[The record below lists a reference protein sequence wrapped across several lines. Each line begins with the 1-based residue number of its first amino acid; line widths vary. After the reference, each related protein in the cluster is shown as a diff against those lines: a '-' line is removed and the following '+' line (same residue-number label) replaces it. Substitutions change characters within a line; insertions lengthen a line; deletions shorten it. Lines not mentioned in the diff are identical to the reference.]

1 MEKRELLR
9 EKILLVDDEPGLS
22 AYLEEVVRE
31 EGFRARK
38 VQSAT
43 EALAALEEE
52 AFQLIITDLR
62 MPEMDGL
69 ELLRRIRERDPQ
81 IGVIVMTA
89 FASLETA
96 VEALRLGAMDYITK
110 PLHVQEIQVVLRKA
124 IESLELKREN
134 RRLKAKLNTDSAEP
148 KIIGNS
154 NESQS
159 LLELVRRVAPS
170 DSTILITGES
180 GTGKELIAQVLHYYS
195 DRARGEFVT
204 VNCAALPDT
213 LLESELFGH
222 RRGSFTGAVRDKD
235 GLFKVASGG
244 TLFLDEIG
252 DMSPALQVKLL
263 RALQEREVLPIG
275 ATKPVKIDVRVIAAT
290 NADLERKQQTGE
302 FRPDL
307 YYRLSVIPI
316 HIKPLRERIE
326 DLEDLAAFFLERACK
341 KLNVGSRRFSP
352 EAMQRMLQYSW
363 PGNVRELE
371 NTIERL
377 VILSDY
383 EVIGA
388 NNLPERLGGASQ
400 VSHSTVSRTPATR
413 TLDDMEKSYLLQVLE
428 ESGWQK
434 KRASEVLGIDP
445 STIYRKLQRYGIKP
459 PQ

>member
-1 MEKRELLR
+1 MIR
-9 EKILLVDDEPGLS
+9 EKILLVDDENGLS
-22 AYLEEVVRE
+22 ALLEEVVRE

-38 VQSAT
+38 VQSGM
-43 EALAALEEE
+43 EAIAALEEE

-110 PLHVQEIQVVLRKA
+110 PLHVQEIKVVLRKA
-124 IESLELKREN
+124 TESLELKREN
-134 RRLKAKLNTDSAEP
+134 RRLKAKLSSDAEEP
-148 KIIGNS
+148 KIIGS
-154 NESQS
+154 SQESVS

-180 GTGKELIAQVLHYYS
+180 GTGKELIAQVLHYFS
-195 DRARGEFVT
+195 DRSRGEFVT

-290 NADLERKQQTGE
+290 NADLDRKQQTGE

-316 HIKPLRERIE
+316 HIKPLRERVGDIN
-326 DLEDLAAFFLERACK
+326 DLAEYFLERSCR
-341 KLNVGSRRFSP
+341 KLNVARRRFAP
-352 EAMQRMLQYSW
+352 EALQKLLQYPW

-371 NTIERL
+371 NAIERM
-377 VILSDY
+377 VILSDHEII
-383 EVIGA
+383 EVRH
-388 NNLPERLGGASQ
+388 LPERLGGANAQPS
-400 VSHSTVSRTPATR
+400 SSANRAPATR
-413 TLDDMEKSYLLQVLE
+413 TLDDMERTYLLQVLE

-459 PQ
+459 PL

>member
-1 MEKRELLR
+1 MLR
-9 EKILLVDDEPGLS
+9 EKILLVDDEPALS
-22 AYLEEVVRE
+22 SYLEEVVRE
-31 EGFRARK
+31 EGFKVRK
-38 VQSAT
+38 VQSGF

-52 AFQLIITDLR
+52 AFLLVITDLR

-69 ELLRRIRERDPQ
+69 ELLRRIKERDPQ
-81 IGVIVMTA
+81 LGVIVMTA

-96 VEALRLGAMDYITK
+96 VDALRLGAMDYITK

-124 IESLELKREN
+124 IESIDLKREN
-134 RRLKAKLNTDSAEP
+134 RRLKARLSVDSTEP
-148 KIIGNS
+148 KMIGS
-154 NESQS
+154 SGET
-159 LLELVRRVAPS
+159 LALMELVKRVAPS

-180 GTGKELIAQVLHYYS
+180 GTGKELVAQVLHFYS
-195 DRARGEFVT
+195 ERARGEFVT

-290 NADLERKQQTGE
+290 NADLDKKQNNGE

-316 HIKPLRERIE
+316 HIKPLRERAE
-326 DLEDLAAFFLERACK
+326 DILDLTEFFLGRACR
-341 KLNVGSRRFSP
+341 KLSVPQRRFAP
-352 EAMQRMLQYSW
+352 DAKHKMLQYAW

-377 VILSDY
+377 VILSDS
-383 EVIGA
+383 EVIQEA
-388 NNLPERLGGASQ
+388 HLPTRITGEQPRL
-400 VSHSTVSRTPATR
+400 VSSTLRAPATK
-413 TLDDMEKSYLLQVLE
+413 TLEDIERSYLLQVLE

-434 KRASEVLGIDP
+434 KRASEILGIDP
-445 STIYRKLQRYGIKP
+445 STIYRKLQRYGIRP

>member
-1 MEKRELLR
+1 MLR
-9 EKILLVDDEPGLS
+9 ERILLVDDEPGLS
-22 AYLEEVVRE
+22 AFLEEVVRE
-31 EGFRARK
+31 EGFRAHK
-38 VQSAT
+38 VQSAA
-43 EALAALEEE
+43 EALAALEVDT
-52 AFQLIITDLR
+52 FQLVITDLR
-62 MPEMDGL
+62 MPEVDGL

-124 IESLELKREN
+124 AESLELKREN
-134 RRLKAKLNTDSAEP
+134 RRLKAKLSDTVGEP
-148 KIIGNS
+148 KIVGNS
-154 NESQS
+154 AESRS

-180 GTGKELIAQVLHYYS
+180 GTGKELIAQVLHHNS
-195 DRARGEFVT
+195 ERTRGEFVT

-263 RALQEREVLPIG
+263 RALQEREILPIG
-275 ATKPVKIDVRVIAAT
+275 ATKPIKIDVRVIAAT
-290 NADLERKQQTGE
+290 NADLENKQLTGE

-316 HIKPLRERIE
+316 HIKSLRERRGDIE
-326 DLEDLAAFFLERACK
+326 ELAVFFLERACK
-341 KLNVGSRRFSP
+341 KSNVNLKRFSP
-352 EAMQRMLQYSW
+352 EAMEKLIQYSW

-371 NTIERL
+371 NAIERI
-377 VILSDY
+377 VILSDH
-383 EVIGA
+383 EVIDVAG
-388 NNLPERLGGASQ
+388 LPERFGGAIGM
-400 VSHSTVSRTPATR
+400 STQSVTRMPATR
-413 TLDDMEKSYLLQVLE
+413 TLDDVEKSYLLQVLE

-434 KRASEVLGIDP
+434 KRASEILGIDP

-459 PQ
+459 PL

>member
-1 MEKRELLR
+1 MLR

-43 EALAALEEE
+43 EALTALEEE

-134 RRLKAKLNTDSAEP
+134 RRLKAKLNAESSEP
-148 KIIGNS
+148 KIVGNS
-154 NESQS
+154 FESQS

-180 GTGKELIAQVLHYYS
+180 GTGKELIAQVLHHYS

-263 RALQEREVLPIG
+263 RALQEREILPIG

-290 NADLERKQQTGE
+290 NADLEHKQQTGE

-316 HIKPLRERIE
+316 HIKPLRERTGDIE
-326 DLEDLAAFFLERACK
+326 ELANFFLARACR
-341 KLNVGSRRFSP
+341 KLNVPERRFSP
-352 EAMQRMLQYSW
+352 DTMMRLMQYAW

-377 VILSDY
+377 VILSDH
-383 EVIGA
+383 EVIGVTS
-388 NNLPERLGGASQ
+388 LPERLGGANAGTQ
-400 VSHSTVSRTPATR
+400 FVSPRMQATR
-413 TLDDMEKSYLLQVLE
+413 TLDEMEKAYLLQVLE

-434 KRASEVLGIDP
+434 KRASEILGIDP
-445 STIYRKLQRYGIKP
+445 STIYRKLQRYGIKAP
-459 PQ
+459 L

>member
-1 MEKRELLR
+1 MVR

-22 AYLEEVVRE
+22 AFLEEVVRE
-31 EGFRARK
+31 EGFRAQK
-38 VQSAT
+38 VQSAA
-43 EALAALEEE
+43 EALAALEVDS
-52 AFQLIITDLR
+52 FQLVITDLR

-69 ELLRRIRERDPQ
+69 ELLRKIRESDPQ

-124 IESLELKREN
+124 AESLELKREN
-134 RRLKAKLNTDSAEP
+134 RRLKAKLDEPTGEP

-154 NESQS
+154 AETKS

-180 GTGKELIAQVLHYYS
+180 GTGKELIAQVLHHNS
-195 DRARGEFVT
+195 ERTHGEFVT

-252 DMSPALQVKLL
+252 DMSPSLQVKLL

-290 NADLERKQQTGE
+290 NADLENKQLTGE

-316 HIKPLRERIE
+316 HIKSLRERRADIH
-326 DLEDLAAFFLERACK
+326 DLAEFFLERACK
-341 KLNVGSRRFSP
+341 KMNVSLKRFSP
-352 EAMQRMLQYSW
+352 EAMEKLLQYSW

-371 NTIERL
+371 NAIERI
-377 VILSDY
+377 VILSDH
-383 EVIGA
+383 EVIDVSG
-388 NNLPERLGGASQ
+388 LPERFGGSIGPVVQ
-400 VSHSTVSRTPATR
+400 TSRMPATR
-413 TLDDMEKSYLLQVLE
+413 TLDDVEKSYLLQVLE

-434 KRASEVLGIDP
+434 KRASEILGIDP

>member
-1 MEKRELLR
+1 MLR

-154 NESQS
+154 SESQS

-290 NADLERKQQTGE
+290 NADLEHKQQTGE

-352 EAMQRMLQYSW
+352 DAMQRMLQYSW

-388 NNLPERLGGASQ
+388 SNLPERLGGVSQ
-400 VSHSTVSRTPATR
+400 LSHVSVSRAPATR

-434 KRASEVLGIDP
+434 KRASEILGIDP

>member
-1 MEKRELLR
+1 MLR

-38 VQSAT
+38 VQSAS
-43 EALAALEEE
+43 EALSALEEE

-134 RRLKAKLNTDSAEP
+134 RRLKAKLNTDSGEP

-154 NESQS
+154 AESQS

-244 TLFLDEIG
+244 SLFLDEIG

-290 NADLERKQQTGE
+290 NADLEHKQQTGE

-326 DLEDLAAFFLERACK
+326 DIEDLSAFFLERACK
-341 KLNVGSRRFSP
+341 KLGVGSRRFSP
-352 EAMQRMLQYSW
+352 DAMQRLLQYNW

-383 EVIGA
+383 ETIGTG
-388 NNLPERLGGASQ
+388 NLPERLGGSTQAMHAS
-400 VSHSTVSRTPATR
+400 VSRAPATR

>member
-1 MEKRELLR
+1 MQRER
-9 EKILLVDDEPGLS
+9 ILIVDDEPALA
-22 AYLEEVVRE
+22 AYLDEVIRE
-31 EGFRARK
+31 EGYRTRRAN
-38 VQSAT
+38 SAV
-43 EALAALEEE
+43 EAFAALEEE
-52 AFQLIITDLR
+52 AFNLVITDLR
-62 MPEMDGL
+62 MPETDGL
-69 ELLRRIRERDPQ
+69 EILRKVRERDPDL
-81 IGVIVMTA
+81 GVIVMTA

-110 PLHVQEIQVVLRKA
+110 PLHVEEVQVVLKKA
-124 IESLELKREN
+124 FESLDLKREN
-134 RRLKAKLNTDSAEP
+134 RKLKAKLSSELGGPT
-148 KIIGNS
+148 IIGNS
-154 NESQS
+154 PDSKS
-159 LLELVRRVAPS
+159 LMELVKRVAPS

-180 GTGKELIAQVLHYYS
+180 GTGKELIAQIIHQYS
-195 DRARGEFVT
+195 DRSKGEFVT

-290 NADLERKQQTGE
+290 NADLERKQATGE

-316 HIKPLRERIE
+316 HIKPLRERPLDIQ
-326 DLEDLAAFFLERACK
+326 DMIDYFLDRSCRK
-341 KLNVGSRRFSP
+341 SNLPVKRFSP
-352 EAMQRMLQYSW
+352 EAREKLVSFAW

-371 NTIERL
+371 NSIERL
-377 VILSDY
+377 VILSDG
-383 EVIGA
+383 EVIGLEA
-388 NNLPERLGGASQ
+388 LPGRISGQKSQ
-400 VSHSTVSRTPATR
+400 HWSSLVTPASRT
-413 TLDDMEKSYLLQVLE
+413 LEEVEKSYMLQVLE

-434 KRASEVLGIDP
+434 KRASEILGIDP
-445 STIYRKLQRYGIKP
+445 STIYRKLQRYGIHAP
-459 PQ
+459 D

>member
-1 MEKRELLR
+1 MLR

-31 EGFRARK
+31 EGFRVRK

-69 ELLRRIRERDPQ
+69 ELLRRVRERDPQ
-81 IGVIVMTA
+81 LGVIVMTA

-134 RRLKAKLNTDSAEP
+134 RRLKAKLSAETGEP
-148 KIIGNS
+148 KIVGS
-154 NESQS
+154 SQES
-159 LLELVRRVAPS
+159 LALMELVRRVAPS

-180 GTGKELIAQVLHYYS
+180 GTGKELIAQVLHHYS

-263 RALQEREVLPIG
+263 RALQEREILPIG

-290 NADLERKQQTGE
+290 NADLESKQQTGE

-316 HIKPLRERIE
+316 HIKPLRERTGDIE
-326 DLEDLAAFFLERACK
+326 ELANFFLSRSCR
-341 KLNVGSRRFSP
+341 KLNVAERRFSP
-352 EAMQRMLQYSW
+352 EAMNKLLHYGW

-371 NTIERL
+371 NTIERI
-377 VILSDY
+377 VILSDS
-383 EVIGA
+383 EVIGVA
-388 NNLPERLGGASQ
+388 NLPERLGGVQGPSTAMAHRVPAS
-400 VSHSTVSRTPATR
+400 R
-413 TLDDMEKSYLLQVLE
+413 TLDEMERAYLLQVLE

-434 KRASEVLGIDP
+434 KKASEILGIDP
-445 STIYRKLQRYGIKP
+445 STIYRKLQRYGIKAP
-459 PQ
+459 L

>member
-1 MEKRELLR
+1 M
-9 EKILLVDDEPGLS
+9 
-22 AYLEEVVRE
+22 
-31 EGFRARK
+31 
-38 VQSAT
+38 
-43 EALAALEEE
+43 
-52 AFQLIITDLR
+52 
-62 MPEMDGL
+62 
-69 ELLRRIRERDPQ
+69 
-81 IGVIVMTA
+81 
-89 FASLETA
+89 
-96 VEALRLGAMDYITK
+96 
-110 PLHVQEIQVVLRKA
+110 
-124 IESLELKREN
+124 
-134 RRLKAKLNTDSAEP
+134 
-148 KIIGNS
+148 
-154 NESQS
+154 
-159 LLELVRRVAPS
+159 LELVRRVAPS

-180 GTGKELIAQVLHYYS
+180 GTGKELIAQVLHFFS
-195 DRARGEFVT
+195 ERARGEFVT

-252 DMSPALQVKLL
+252 DMSAALQVKLL

-316 HIKPLRERIE
+316 HIKPLRERTGDIHE
-326 DLEDLAAFFLERACK
+326 LAAFFLERACK
-341 KLNVGSRRFSP
+341 KAGVSTRRFAP
-352 EAMQRMLQYSW
+352 ETMQRLMQYKW

-377 VILSDY
+377 VILSDH
-383 EVIGA
+383 EVIEPA
-388 NNLPERLGGASQ
+388 SLPERLGGGVAAAPSQSYAS
-400 VSHSTVSRTPATR
+400 SASR
-413 TLDDMEKSYLLQVLE
+413 TLDDMERTYLLQVLE

-434 KRASEVLGIDP
+434 KRASEILGIDP

-459 PQ
+459 PAGV

>member
-1 MEKRELLR
+1 MMR

-22 AYLEEVVRE
+22 ALLEEVVRE

-38 VQSAT
+38 VQSAM
-43 EALAALEEE
+43 EAMAALEEE

-96 VEALRLGAMDYITK
+96 VEALRLGALDYITK
-110 PLHVQEIQVVLRKA
+110 PLHVQEIKVVLRKA
-124 IESLELKREN
+124 SESLELKREN
-134 RRLKAKLNTDSAEP
+134 RRLKAKLSSDAEEP
-148 KIIGNS
+148 KIIGS
-154 NESQS
+154 SQESVS

-195 DRARGEFVT
+195 DRSRGEFVT

-290 NADLERKQQTGE
+290 NADLDRKQQTGE

-316 HIKPLRERIE
+316 HIRPLRERIG
-326 DLEDLAAFFLERACK
+326 DISDLAGYFLERSCR
-341 KLNVGSRRFSP
+341 KLNVASRRFAP
-352 EAMQRMLQYSW
+352 EAMQRLLQYPW

-371 NTIERL
+371 NAIERM
-377 VILSDY
+377 VILSDHDVI
-383 EVIGA
+383 EVHH
-388 NNLPERLGGASQ
+388 LPERLGGTTAQPSGTQ
-400 VSHSTVSRTPATR
+400 NRLPATR
-413 TLDDMEKSYLLQVLE
+413 TLDDMERMYLLQVLE

-459 PQ
+459 PM

>member
-1 MEKRELLR
+1 MLR
-9 EKILLVDDEPGLS
+9 EKVLLVDDEPGLS
-22 AYLEEVVRE
+22 AFLEEVVRE
-31 EGFRARK
+31 EGFRAQK
-38 VQSAT
+38 VQSAA
-43 EALAALEEE
+43 EALAALEGDT
-52 AFQLIITDLR
+52 FQLIITDLR

-96 VEALRLGAMDYITK
+96 VEALRLGALDYITK

-124 IESLELKREN
+124 AESLELKREN
-134 RRLKAKLNTDSAEP
+134 RRLKAKLSEAVGEP
-148 KIIGNS
+148 KIVGNS
-154 NESQS
+154 SETKS

-180 GTGKELIAQVLHYYS
+180 GTGKELIAQVLHHNS
-195 DRARGEFVT
+195 ERSRGEFVT

-263 RALQEREVLPIG
+263 RALQEREILPIG

-290 NADLERKQQTGE
+290 NADLEHKQLTGE

-316 HIKPLRERIE
+316 HIKSLRERRADIE
-326 DLEDLAAFFLERACK
+326 DLTQYFLERACK
-341 KLNVGSRRFSP
+341 KINVDQKHFSP
-352 EAMQRMLQYSW
+352 EALEKLIQYPW

-371 NTIERL
+371 NAIERI
-377 VILSDY
+377 VILSDH
-383 EVIGA
+383 EMIDVSG
-388 NNLPERLGGASQ
+388 LPERFGGSFGPVVQAS
-400 VSHSTVSRTPATR
+400 SRMPATR
-413 TLDDMEKSYLLQVLE
+413 TLDDVEKNYLLQVLE

-434 KRASEVLGIDP
+434 KRASEILGIDP

>member
-1 MEKRELLR
+1 MLR
-9 EKILLVDDEPGLS
+9 EKILLVDDEQGLV
-22 AYLEEVVRE
+22 AFLEEVVRE
-31 EGFRARK
+31 EGFRVRK
-38 VQSAT
+38 AESAQ

-52 AFQLIITDLR
+52 AFQLVITDLR
-62 MPEMDGL
+62 MPEVDGL

-124 IESLELKREN
+124 IESLDLKREN
-134 RRLKAKLNTDSAEP
+134 RRLKAKLSEETGEP
-148 KIIGNS
+148 RIVGS
-154 NESQS
+154 SGETRAM
-159 LLELVRRVAPS
+159 LELVRRVAPS

-180 GTGKELIAQVLHYYS
+180 GTGKELIAQVLHHYS
-195 DRARGEFVT
+195 ERTRGEFVT

-316 HIKPLRERIE
+316 HIKPLRDRTGDIHE
-326 DLEDLAAFFLERACK
+326 LAEFFLDRACRK
-341 KLNVGSRRFSP
+341 AGVGARRFAA
-352 EAMQRMLQYSW
+352 ETMHRLLNYRW

-371 NTIERL
+371 NTIERM
-377 VILSDY
+377 VILSDH
-383 EVIGA
+383 EVIEPSS
-388 NNLPERLGGASQ
+388 LPERLGGSPAQ
-400 VSHSTVSRTPATR
+400 AVSIASRTAATR
-413 TLDDMEKSYLLQVLE
+413 TLDDVERSYLLQVLE

-434 KRASEVLGIDP
+434 KRASEILGIDP

-459 PQ
+459 PAGV